1 MWSEDVAPK
10 EAPSLGVLRAEAA
23 FLGNKE
29 GLTAHSSLARI
40 VLPIVLPRMELQG
53 NESGQ
58 AMGCLAVETITQSCC
73 WISGGGGTLTRL
85 RSRRMGGLAQA
96 GSFR

>member
-29 GLTAHSSLARI
+29 AHSSLARI

-73 WISGGGGTLTRL
+73 WIIGGGGTLTRL
-85 RSRRMGGLAQA
+85 RSRRMGGPAQA
-96 GSFR
+96 GRFR